1 MNPDSAP
8 TLYNLAIAYG
18 GLGKS
23 RQETEAFKQAIRVD
37 PDFAPAHYNM
47 GIIYLNNG
55 DKAAA
60 LEEYKVLKI
69 LDQNMA
75 ELLFKRI
82 YK

>member
-1 MNPDSAP
+1 
-8 TLYNLAIAYG
+8 YNLGIAYG

-23 RQETEAFKQAIRVD
+23 RQEMEAFKQAIRVD

-47 GIIYLNNG
+47 GIIYLINS

-60 LEEYKVLKI
+60 LEEYKILKV

-75 ELLFKRI
+75 EILFERI
-82 YK
+82 Y

>member
-1 MNPDSAP
+1 MADWVKVDKK
-8 TLYNLAIAYG
+8 L
-18 GLGKS
+18 
-23 RQETEAFKQAIRVD
+23 EAFKQAIRVD

-75 ELLFKRI
+75 EILFKRI
-82 YK
+82 YKYL